1 MEGHLQEMKGFSIQ
15 FLIPISKP
23 LYLISL
29 PTKQQL
35 HCTCEEQK
43 QMDVEEG
50 TDRQSEQQSDR
61 GDIQQ
66 QLVTVLGWRADKHE
80 SLLDLVVFTLPVS
93 NYNQLKIQ
101 CFSVYSEFY
110 KR

>member
-1 MEGHLQEMKGFSIQ
+1 
-15 FLIPISKP
+15 
-23 LYLISL
+23 
-29 PTKQQL
+29 
-35 HCTCEEQK
+35 
-43 QMDVEEG
+43 MDVKEG

-93 NYNQLKIQ
+93 NYNQLKTQ
-101 CFSVYSEFY
+101 CFSVYGEFY
-110 KR
+110 RRLLNLDYVHYIFIVLGLVRAIMPLHVFFF